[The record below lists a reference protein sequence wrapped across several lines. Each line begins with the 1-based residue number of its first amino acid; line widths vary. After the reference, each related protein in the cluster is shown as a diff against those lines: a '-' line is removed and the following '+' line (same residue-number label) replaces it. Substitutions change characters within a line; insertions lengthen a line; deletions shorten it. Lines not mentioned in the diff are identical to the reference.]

1 MPRISVTSELRHGS
15 GSGETS
21 PTPGNNFPYTCVC
34 RCLCKQRLNILDW
47 MCVCKPGLL
56 LNVITSSWSFSGFSL
71 PRPRG
76 ERRERVLQASLAWR
90 SEAPEAAAVRA
101 GCSDCSTARLLA
113 LASPARRC
121 PTTPGS
127 LGLPG
132 VGPSHPHLPLTS
144 PWGQL
149 LQPTPAK
156 PFPATALIFFL
167 SHFPPL
173 NEKDLTTK
181 NVSFSLLHM

>member
-47 MCVCKPGLL
+47 MSVCKPGLL

-76 ERRERVLQASLAWR
+76 ERRSACCKPRWPGGARPRRRLRCAQ
-90 SEAPEAAAVRA
+90 AAA
-101 GCSDCSTARLLA
+101 TARLLA

-121 PTTPGS
+121 LTTPGS

-132 VGPSHPHLPLTS
+132 VGPSHPHLPLTG

>member
-47 MCVCKPGLL
+47 MSVCKPGLL

-76 ERRERVLQASLAWR
+76 ERLERVLQASLAWR
-90 SEAPEAAAVRA
+90 SEAPEVAAVRA
-101 GCSDCSTARLLA
+101 ACSDCSTARTCF
-113 LASPARRC
+113 ASQEMPHDPRKPGPARRR
-121 PTTPGS
+121 PFS
-127 LGLPG
+127 
-132 VGPSHPHLPLTS
+132 
-144 PWGQL
+144 
-149 LQPTPAK
+149 PTPAANR
-156 PFPATALIFFL
+156 PVGTAPPTHTCQAFPSNCPHFL
-167 SHFPPL
+167 SLP
-173 NEKDLTTK
+173 
-181 NVSFSLLHM
+181 FSPFE